1 MKLDEYFIEFD
12 RLLNFTVNEQNK
24 TIGRIGHY
32 QVDGKLTAPAKGMYQ
47 LVELQSYCS
56 FFNFLMQITNLV
68 YSLEYRLYLLRFTK
82 CCNHK

>member
-32 QVDGKLTAPAKGMYQ
+32 QVDVKLTAPAKGKYE
-47 LVELQSYCS
+47 V
-56 FFNFLMQITNLV
+56 ID
-68 YSLEYRLYLLRFTK
+68 
-82 CCNHK
+82 